1 MEEKKIQIRPL
12 SFNDDLQ
19 RVAELIYKTDIYIYP
34 YWFETLDKCKQELPI
49 LMQQEGFI
57 FGLKNIDVAVD
68 ESTNEILGVIC
79 SYKNND
85 NLNFNYDLL
94 MEKNERYR
102 FTIQNYIKKVLEEIQ
117 NADYAYISNVCV
129 HEKARGLGV
138 AGRMIDYVKQKYKN
152 QLLSKIQLDVLTSN
166 SSAIK
171 AYQKSDFDMVGDAF
185 LGFSDPQEDRPE
197 VISMR
202 SRL

>member
-1 MEEKKIQIRPL
+1 MGEKQIKIRPL
-12 SFNDDLQ
+12 SFDDDLQ

-34 YWFETLDKCKQELPI
+34 YWFETLDNCKRELPI
-49 LMQQEGFI
+49 LMTQDGFI

-68 ESTNEILGVIC
+68 DETNEILGVIC
-79 SYKNND
+79 SYKNDD

-102 FTIQNYIKKVLEEIQ
+102 FTIQNYIKKVLEEIKS
-117 NADYAYISNVCV
+117 ADYAYISNVCV

-138 AGRMIDYVKQKYKN
+138 AGLMIDYVKQKYKK

-171 AYQKSDFDMVGDAF
+171 AYQKSNFDTVGDVF
-185 LGFSDPQEDRPE
+185 LGFSDPNDNRPE